1 MSDSTQNS
9 APPPQPARSLN
20 FEALKGH
27 VIAHKIDCGLWAIR
41 MLVILFSIGYFIP
54 IFGNAQ
60 SSYYKV
66 LIANAAISAL
76 RLHQRLGRVQFSRQ
90 FLSELVVEDSCHYLF
105 YSLIFIYVAPISLV
119 ILPVLLFA
127 ILHAASY
134 SLTLLDTLGQNSWW
148 GCRLLISLVEFQ
160 SLNILRMVALTEII
174 LMPYSVVCAL
184 WGKAGLLT
192 PFIYYNFLSQR
203 YTSRRNP
210 YTRNMFHE
218 LRLVFERYAN
228 KPSMPQFLRNIILGA
243 VNFTCKLSPPMV
255 QVPSPHQQ

>member
-1 MSDSTQNS
+1 MSENSENSTNQ
-9 APPPQPARSLN
+9 PPRGLN
-20 FEALKGH
+20 FDALKSH
-27 VIAHKIDCGLWAIR
+27 VIAHKIDCSLWATR
-41 MLVILFSIGYFIP
+41 MLLILFSIGYFVP
-54 IFGNAQ
+54 IFGSQQ
-60 SSYYKV
+60 SAYYKV

-90 FLSELVVEDSCHYLF
+90 FLSELLLEDSCHYLF
-105 YSLIFIYVAPISLV
+105 YSLIFIYVAPISLAV
-119 ILPVLLFA
+119 LPVLLFA

-160 SLNILRMVALTEII
+160 SLNILRMVAFTEII
-174 LMPYSVVCAL
+174 LMPYIAFLAL
-184 WGKAGLLT
+184 TGQAGLLT

-218 LRLVFERYAN
+218 LRLLFEKFAN
-228 KPSMPQFLRNIILGA
+228 KPNIPSFVKPIVLGI
-243 VNFTCKLSPPMV
+243 VNFTTKLAPPVV
-255 QVPSPHQQ
+255 QAPPTHSQ